1 MKSQTHKGEQQ
12 SFNRLRNE
20 TWSVA
25 AEQVSASPFKDE
37 VKNFGIVCRIHGISG
52 ECSSQRAFEPLRSG
66 WICQHL
72 RNFRIFR
79 RAGFLVV
86 HHVRFLLD
94 GLSCLSR
101 SSSIPDYFRPSSFG
115 SLTPRSK
122 PNRTSQRRTNLLFP
136 TPCPAAVLARF
147 GEHLNAFAKLAFPA
161 AYVGIIRPFGGAHIS
176 YRYVKPASKFV
187 HINPA
192 IAG

>member
-122 PNRTSQRRTNLLFP
+122 PNRTSQRRTNLLFR
-136 TPCPAAVLARF
+136 TPCPAAVLARVRDTNREIVSVPVTSLR
-147 GEHLNAFAKLAFPA
+147 GARWTSSEVIPANSAHLTLQLRQDRKC
-161 AYVGIIRPFGGAHIS
+161 
-176 YRYVKPASKFV
+176 
-187 HINPA
+187 
-192 IAG
+192 